1 MDVDHDVIGVKLD
14 RDGSPFLKHGK
25 FTARERIHVEAFKP
39 LRGRA
44 GCGKTISA

>member
-1 MDVDHDVIGVKLD
+1 MDDDHDVIGVKLD
-14 RDGSPFLKHGK
+14 RDGSPFLKHKK
-25 FTARERIHVEAFKP
+25 FTARERILVEAFKP